1 MDSQEIIILLHSMSI
16 LIYLQRQYI
25 IMLYRTILIQ
35 SKNSLLKKL
44 TCSIKIEY
52 DLEYKNTEMLF
63 YI

>member
-1 MDSQEIIILLHSMSI
+1 MSI